1 MSVSLFSIT
10 YDCGNAA
17 ELAGFWSSVL
27 ERPVADGAS
36 AEMAAIPPADGTGP
50 HWYFMQV
57 PEGKIA
63 KNRMHPD
70 LTTADLAAEVD
81 RIVGLG
87 AKTAGEFDEGG
98 MRWATLQDP
107 EGNEFDVVAE

>member
-1 MSVSLFSIT
+1 MTVNLYSVT

-36 AEMAAIPPADGTGP
+36 AEMASIPPPDDGGP

-70 LTTADLAAEVD
+70 FATPDLAAEVE
-81 RIVGLG
+81 RIEALG
-87 AKTAGEFDEGG
+87 AKRGGEFNEGG
-98 MRWATLQDP
+98 LHWVTLQDP
-107 EGNEFDVVAE
+107 EGNEFDVVAG